1 MSLKLD
7 RQSKKNLKKNIK
19 GVIGYSPNKLKYY
32 YKAFVHKS
40 TYHELDGRRI
50 YNERLEFLGDSV
62 LDTVIAEYLFKKLP
76 HKNEGVLS
84 KLRSKIVCRENLN
97 KIAINKGLDQLMFY
111 KVNNTSHV
119 NLYGN
124 ALEALIGAIYLDKG
138 FKKAR
143 SFVIQHILLPYHNIE
158 KMLSDDTDYKSQLIE
173 WGQKNNTEVMFKNTE
188 KDKNKFNEITFN
200 SKVYIK
206 EELWGEGEGK
216 SKKEAEQNAAGQV
229 ICKMENMNPGK

>member
-1 MSLKLD
+1 MSLTLD
-7 RQSKKNLKKNIK
+7 RQLKKTLKTSIK
-19 GVIGYSPNKLKYY
+19 GVIGYAPRKLKYY
-32 YKAFVHKS
+32 YKACVHKS

-50 YNERLEFLGDSV
+50 YNERLEFLGDSI
-62 LDTVIAEYLFKKLP
+62 LDAVIAEYLFTKLP
-76 HKNEGVLS
+76 DKNEGVLS

-111 KVNNTSHV
+111 KVNNNSRI

-143 SFVIQHILLPYHNIE
+143 EFVIKHILLPHHNIE
-158 KMLSDDTDYKSQLIE
+158 NMLSDDTDYKSQLIE
-173 WGQKNNTEVMFKNTE
+173 WGQKNNTEVVFESIEKEKNQ
-188 KDKNKFNEITFN
+188 FNEITFN
-200 SKVYIK
+200 SKVYI
-206 EELWGEGEGK
+206 EEQLKGEGEGK

-229 ICKMENMNPGK
+229 IYKMEKMNPSK

>member
-7 RQSKKNLKKNIK
+7 RQLKKTLKTSIK
-19 GVIGYSPNKLKYY
+19 GIIGYAPRKLKYY
-32 YKAFVHKS
+32 YKACVHKS

-50 YNERLEFLGDSV
+50 YNDRLEFLGDSI
-62 LDTVIAEYLFKKLP
+62 LDAVIAEYLFTKLP
-76 HKNEGVLS
+76 DKNEGVLS

-111 KVNNTSHV
+111 NVNNNSRV

-143 SFVIQHILLPYHNIE
+143 KFVIKHILLPHHNIE
-158 KMLSDDTDYKSQLIE
+158 KLLSDDTDYKSQLIE
-173 WGQKNNTEVMFKNTE
+173 WGQKNNTEVVFENIEKEKNQ
-188 KDKNKFNEITFN
+188 FNVITFN

-206 EELWGEGEGK
+206 EQLRGEGEGN

-229 ICKMENMNPGK
+229 ICKMEKINPGK